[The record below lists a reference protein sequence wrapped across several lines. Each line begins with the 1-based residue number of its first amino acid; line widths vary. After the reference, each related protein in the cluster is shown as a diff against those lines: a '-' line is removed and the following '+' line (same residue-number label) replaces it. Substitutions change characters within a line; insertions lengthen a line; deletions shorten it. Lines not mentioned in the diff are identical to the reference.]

1 MLGIFQGQSGKLPHR
16 LDIIIPGS
24 EIPTWFSEESMGHK
38 VSIIVPSYQIHE
50 LMGIALCIVFVPNKC
65 HQHPRDCQLS
75 CSFKVNGCEM
85 KSLYTKLTEDYG
97 KIELHHLWLLYS
109 SYPNFDPIRKKIL
122 NSQLEIEISTRSLE
136 VKKVGVRLVYEQDI
150 EDHNLTMAQCN
161 NNNMFNGDLGV
172 LHHDLDDLA
181 TESTRNKRSRDE
193 DDGAGTSGEGYSNEE
208 PQPKRIQRE
217 YFDFFTCKSSSFFI
231 L

>member
-1 MLGIFQGQSGKLPHR
+1 MLGIFQGQSGKLPNR

-24 EIPTWFSEESMGHK
+24 EIPIWFSEESMGHK

-75 CSFKVNGCEM
+75 CSFELNGCKME
-85 KSLYTKLTEDYG
+85 SLDTELSEDHG

-109 SYPNFDPIRKKIL
+109 SYPYFNPIRKKIL
-122 NSQLEIEISTRSLE
+122 NDQLEIEISTRSLE

-150 EDHNLTMAQCN
+150 KDPNQTMAQ
-161 NNNMFNGDLGV
+161 
-172 LHHDLDDLA
+172 
-181 TESTRNKRSRDE
+181 
-193 DDGAGTSGEGYSNEE
+193 
-208 PQPKRIQRE
+208 
-217 YFDFFTCKSSSFFI
+217 
-231 L
+231 